1 MAISIHL
8 YSAQECMA
16 YIAPDT
22 VTKAACGELVTM
34 FSSVQGHCEVDW
46 NNDGL
51 IAAQQRIKL
60 AIQQFL
66 VALTLMPGDAP
77 KTKEF
82 KLQWSQEFE
91 AQLGLVNS
99 TVEQVQKKM
108 RKELRIKPPNMNIRR
123 GRMK

>member
-1 MAISIHL
+1 MAITIKL

-22 VTKAACGELVTM
+22 VTQAACDELVTM

-51 IAAQQRIKL
+51 IHAQQRIKL

-66 VALTLMPGDAP
+66 VALTIMPGDTD
-77 KTKEF
+77 KTVEF
-82 KLQWSQEFE
+82 KLKWSQEFK
-91 AQLGLVNS
+91 AQLALVNT
-99 TVEQVQKKM
+99 TVEQVQKDM
-108 RKELRIKPPNMNIRR
+108 RQQMRIKPPNMNIRR

>member
-1 MAISIHL
+1 MAISIPL

-22 VTKAACGELVTM
+22 VTKAACDELHFM

-51 IAAQQRIKL
+51 IMAQQRIKL
-60 AIQQFL
+60 AVQQFL
-66 VALTLMPGDAP
+66 VALTLMPGDAK

-82 KLQWSQEFE
+82 KQKWSKEFE

-108 RKELRIKPPNMNIRR
+108 RQQLKIKPPNMNIRR
-123 GRMK
+123 GRVK